1 MPGQL
6 VNYWPFYSGTCYSIF
21 PDLWNLNNFY
31 FLLQNESFKKSVL
44 TSLEVLEKCF
54 QDFKVEE
61 VSVAFNGGKDNIAMI
76 HLVSA
81 YLQNKFPNWNGHL
94 EALYVEE
101 KESFREVDEFME
113 GAKKNYNL
121 ELTKIERPMKTA
133 LGTFLKERPHI
144 KAMVLGTR
152 KGEK

>member
-1 MPGQL
+1 M
-6 VNYWPFYSGTCYSIF
+6 
-21 PDLWNLNNFY
+21 
-31 FLLQNESFKKSVL
+31 
-44 TSLEVLEKCF
+44 LEKCF

-121 ELTKIERPMKTA
+121 ELKKIERPMKTA